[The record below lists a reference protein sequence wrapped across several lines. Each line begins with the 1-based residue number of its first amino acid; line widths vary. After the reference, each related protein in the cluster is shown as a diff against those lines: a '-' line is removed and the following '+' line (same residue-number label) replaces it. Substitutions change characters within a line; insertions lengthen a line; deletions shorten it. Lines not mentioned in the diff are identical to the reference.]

1 MVVVELV
8 AAGGAGAGAQA
19 AIRTVAAASIG
30 TGRNDMAGAYAGTPP
45 AREFRA
51 ALVVPGYER
60 LFGVP
65 ALRVAR
71 RRAKG
76 ASLRTYW
83 PGPLGHLAMQPRSIG
98 MLVPVMCLEAS
109 EARKSTSSATSSG
122 SSHGDGSAW

>member
-30 TGRNDMAGAYAGTPP
+30 TGRSDMAGAYAGTPP

-60 LFGVP
+60 LFGFP
-65 ALRVAR
+65 ALRVAHWCTVCPSV
-71 RRAKG
+71 APDG
-76 ASLRTYW
+76 LSM
-83 PGPLGHLAMQPRSIG
+83 HPRCCRVTA
-98 MLVPVMCLEAS
+98 LVA
-109 EARKSTSSATSSG
+109 
-122 SSHGDGSAW
+122 